1 MNAKGESTGPTVLVV
16 ADTATR
22 VTAELSRRAPSL
34 SAIPIDAATDA
45 SDVLNHLSEADCL
58 VVDPTAGDF
67 DTVERVREY
76 DALLP
81 IVLFTARDPAAFA
94 EAAIRAD
101 VTDHVP
107 ATDEDAYD
115 RLLDRIERRVTR
127 YDRETVDRVSTR
139 MQPLAAFTSDLHA
152 CTDELEAIEMAA
164 DAATQILAFD
174 RCSFGIERDGMLRV
188 VEERG
193 DEHGE
198 ADVLPS
204 DEGIAG
210 LSYQSGEA
218 LLIDDVAAYPH
229 VESDNEVALLSVPIG
244 EHGIF
249 QAVGD
254 GVGVFTTEDH
264 EAAVLLCDHLAETL
278 SRIEREDEIAEQER
292 FFREVLNSI
301 PDPVYILDESLR
313 FDTVNDALLEA
324 VPYSRDQLVEMS
336 VAEIPNDTVE
346 GDFTTELQEI
356 LDSGGSFRGEIE
368 VNNDGECIP
377 YQLNTRR
384 IVHDGEPM
392 LLGVARDIS
401 ERKARE
407 EELRRQNERLDEFA
421 SVVSHDLRT
430 PLNVASGRIELARE
444 TEDASH
450 LGAAEDA
457 LDRMTTLIQ
466 DAMTLARDG
475 RTVESPS
482 PVELTPLVET
492 AWNGVPAD
500 GATLSVP
507 AESVTVLADKPRLQ
521 RCVENVLR
529 NAVDHAEDP
538 HIDVSVTVTGDTATL
553 SICDDGPGIPADERE
568 DVLQSGYTTSSE
580 GSGLGLG
587 IVARIAEAHGWGIS
601 LSESD
606 AGGLCVELSRIALA
620 E

>member
-16 ADTATR
+16 ADTAAR
-22 VTAELSRRAPSL
+22 IAAELSRRSPPL
-34 SAIPIDAATDA
+34 SAIPLDGSPDA
-45 SDVLNHLSEADCL
+45 SEILNRLSGADCL
-58 VVDPTAGDF
+58 VLDPTASDF
-67 DTVERVREY
+67 DTVEMVREY
-76 DALLP
+76 DSLLP
-81 IVLFTARDPAAFA
+81 IVLFTARDPATFA
-94 EAAIRAD
+94 ESAIRAD
-101 VTDHVP
+101 VTDYVS
-107 ATDEDAYD
+107 ATAEDAYE

-152 CTDELEAIEMAA
+152 CTDELEAIRMAA
-164 DAATQILAFD
+164 DAATEILAFD
-174 RCSFGIERDGMLRV
+174 RCSFGVERDGMLRV

-193 DEHGE
+193 GDHGE
-198 ADVLPS
+198 RDVLPS

-218 LLIDDVAAYPH
+218 LLVDDVSAYPR

-244 EHGIF
+244 KHGIF

-254 GVGVFTTEDH
+254 GIGVFTTEDY

-313 FDTVNDALLEA
+313 FDTVNDALIEA
-324 VPYSRDQLVEMS
+324 VPYDREELGEMS
-336 VAEIPNDTVE
+336 AAEIPNETIEADITAQ
-346 GDFTTELQEI
+346 LQTI
-356 LDSGGSFRGEIE
+356 LESGGSFRGEIE
-368 VNNDGECIP
+368 VNNEGECVP

-384 IVHDGEPM
+384 IVHDGTPM

-444 TEDASH
+444 TEDISH

-466 DAMTLARDG
+466 DALTLARDG

-482 PVELTPLVET
+482 PVALVPLIET
-492 AWNGVPAD
+492 AWQGILAGD
-500 GATLSVP
+500 ATLSLP
-507 AESVTVLADKPRLQ
+507 EESVTVLADKPRLQ

-529 NAVDHAEDP
+529 NAVDHADDP
-538 HIDVSVTVTGDTATL
+538 HIDASVTVIDDTATL
-553 SICDDGPGIPADERE
+553 SLCDDGPGIPADKRE

-587 IVARIAEAHGWGIS
+587 IVARIAEAHGWGLS

-606 AGGLCVELSRIALA
+606 AGGLCVELSGIALA